1 VAIDRLDELRTAAQQ
16 EADKESDP
24 HIGTAEW
31 TRRVNEGYRSL
42 WNLVRSENDDFFLE
56 KVAATVATQAN
67 NFLSVT
73 LGNNRLR
80 QLWYV
85 TGSTPDDYERV
96 RRWNMEERPWDRQY
110 KVAGGTVY
118 IYPSTLAVGT
128 YSLWREPV
136 WTELVADGDTIH
148 TNLIE
153 WAEYIYLYAAL
164 GGKGKE
170 EGDASLLG
178 QRLGRLEKEI
188 LQIVQDLDNG
198 EPSRVVDSQRPHYY
212 RPERLPRP

>member
-1 VAIDRLDELRTAAQQ
+1 MAVNTLALLRTAAQQ

-24 HIGTAEW
+24 HIGTPEW
-31 TRRVNEGYRSL
+31 NRRVNEGYRSL
-42 WNLVRSENDDFFLE
+42 WNLVRSENEDFFLE
-56 KVAATVATQAN
+56 KVSATVASATN

-85 TGSTPDDYERV
+85 TGSTPDDWERV
-96 RRWNMEERPWDRQY
+96 RRWNLEERPIDRMY
-110 KVAGGTVY
+110 KVLGGTVY

-128 YSLWREPV
+128 YTVWREPV
-136 WTELVADGDTIH
+136 FTELAADVDTIH
-148 TNLIE
+148 ANLIE

-164 GGKGKE
+164 GGRGKE
-170 EGDASLLG
+170 DSDASLLG

-188 LQIVQDLDNG
+188 LAIVHDVDVS
-198 EPSRVVDSQRPHYY
+198 EPARVVNVWPPREWRP
-212 RPERLPRP
+212 PPLPRP